1 MIVPRDPQSAAAVA
15 DYYDELDSFYRE
27 IWGEH
32 VHHGYW
38 ATGRETAADATEAL
52 IGLLAGHI
60 APRPGQRLC
69 DIGCGYGATALRLA
83 ERYGC
88 DVTGITISPVQ
99 AARERARASPAVE
112 IVCGDWLENG
122 FPDAS
127 FDRAYAIESSEH
139 MADKPRFFREAYR
152 TLQAGGRLCVLAWLA
167 HEGARGWE
175 IRHLL
180 EPICRE
186 GRLPGLGTAAEYRD
200 LAAKAGFR
208 VTRFDDVSRR
218 VRRTWTICAR
228 RLAVRIATDPAYR
241 RYLLDGRSGN
251 RAFALSLARL
261 VAAYRTGAMRYG
273 VLVADKPL

>member
-15 DYYDELDSFYRE
+15 DHYDELDSFYRE

-38 ATGRETAADATEAL
+38 ATGRETVAEATEAL
-52 IGLLAGHI
+52 VGVLAGHI

-69 DIGCGYGATALRLA
+69 DIGCGYGTTALRLA

-99 AARERARASPAVE
+99 AARARAQASPAIE

-139 MADKPRFFREAYR
+139 MADKKRFFREAYR
-152 TLQAGGRLCVLAWLA
+152 TLQAGGRLCVFAWLA
-167 HEGARGWE
+167 REGARGWE

-200 LAAKAGFR
+200 LAAEAGFR
-208 VTRFDDVSRR
+208 VARVDDVSRR

-241 RYLLDGRSGN
+241 RYLLDGRSRN
-251 RAFALSLARL
+251 RGFALSLARL
-261 VAAYRTGAMRYG
+261 AAAYRTGAMRYG